1 MEALQIII
9 LVYLLYLIKLTYN
22 ELRKTKVE
30 VGMPEQEF
38 FTFREYMRK
47 DQEILSASAE
57 DYMEMI
63 YRLSE
68 ETGFTRVNDLAAALN
83 VQPPSVT
90 KMIQKLADVHL
101 LKYEKYGVIMLEPG
115 GVKLGKT
122 LLNRHNLIERFL
134 SVLDIKDGLLES
146 TEKMEHTISN
156 EILLGLRDLTD
167 FFDEYPEIKEQFL
180 AFRRGKIKWTEP

>member
-1 MEALQIII
+1 MQ
-9 LVYLLYLIKLTYN
+9 
-22 ELRKTKVE
+22 
-30 VGMPEQEF
+30 EQEF

-47 DQEILSASAE
+47 DQELLSASAE

-68 ETGFTRVNDLAAALN
+68 ENGFTRVNDLAAALN

-90 KMIQKLADVHL
+90 KMIQKLADINL
-101 LKYEKYGVIMLEPG
+101 LKYEKYGVIMLETSG
-115 GVKLGKT
+115 AEIGKA

-134 SVLDIKDGLLES
+134 TLLNIKDGLLDS

-156 EILLGLRDLTD
+156 EILLGIRDFID
-167 FFDEYPEIKEQFL
+167 FFDSNPQVRDSFL
-180 AFRRGKIKWTEP
+180 NFRNSKDKR

>member
-1 MEALQIII
+1 M
-9 LVYLLYLIKLTYN
+9 IKLTYN